1 MKTLIS
7 GFGLAA
13 ALLLAAC
20 GGGATGEV
28 PTTELKRET
37 AAVLN
42 SGRWSQQYYV
52 VNSEKE
58 WAEAWQTYSP
68 LIMCIVAAPEC
79 SVPARPAID
88 FERYTLIG
96 VFEELSPGVSMAL
109 AGVEQ
114 VGDTLHVY
122 ISKTSRPCICAQ
134 VQTPT
139 SLFFLVP
146 KTNAAVRFH
155 ELQPAV

>member
-1 MKTLIS
+1 MKALIS
-7 GFGLAA
+7 GFCVAA
-13 ALLLAAC
+13 ALLLTAC
-20 GGGATGEV
+20 GGGSSDDVQAV
-28 PTTELKRET
+28 PLKSET
-37 AAVLN
+37 AKALN
-42 SGRWSQQYYV
+42 SGRWSQHYYV

-58 WAEAWQTYSP
+58 WAEAYQTFSP

-79 SVPARPAID
+79 SVPPRPAID
-88 FERYTLIG
+88 FNAYTLIG

-114 VGDTLHVY
+114 QGDILHVY
-122 ISKTSRPCICAQ
+122 ISKTSRPCVCGQ

-139 SLFFLVP
+139 SVFFLVP

-155 ELQPAV
+155 EVQPVI